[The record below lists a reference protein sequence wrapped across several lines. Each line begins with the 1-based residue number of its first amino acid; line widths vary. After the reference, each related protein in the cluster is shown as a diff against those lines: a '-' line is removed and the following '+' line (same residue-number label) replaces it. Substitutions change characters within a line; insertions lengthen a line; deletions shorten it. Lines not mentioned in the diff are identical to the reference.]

1 MTSKELKHLKALK
14 SIIEIRLNRATDNVE
29 EYADQELWYLH
40 THWEGQRDSLSN
52 LLEDIEDYELKNIEV
67 KKVDL
72 EIEEYRNRK
81 R

>member
-1 MTSKELKHLKALK
+1 MSKKEIPIDVLK
-14 SIIEIRLNRATDNVE
+14 SIIEIRLNRATANVE

-67 KKVDL
+67 KKVNP

>member
-1 MTSKELKHLKALK
+1 MSKKEIPIDVLK

-67 KKVDL
+67 KKVNP

>member
-1 MTSKELKHLKALK
+1 MSKKEIPIDVLK

>member
-1 MTSKELKHLKALK
+1 MSKKEIPIDVLK

-67 KKVDL
+67 KKVNP
-72 EIEEYRNRK
+72 EIEEYRNKK

>member
-1 MTSKELKHLKALK
+1 MSKKEIPIDVLK

-67 KKVDL
+67 KKVNP
-72 EIEEYRNRK
+72 EIEEFRNRK

>member
-1 MTSKELKHLKALK
+1 MSKKEIPIDVLK

-40 THWEGQRDSLSN
+40 THWEGKRDSLSN

-67 KKVDL
+67 KKVST
-72 EIEEYRNRK
+72 EIEEFRNKK

>member
-1 MTSKELKHLKALK
+1 MSKKEIPIDVLK
-14 SIIEIRLNRATDNVE
+14 SIIEIRLNNATDNVE

-67 KKVDL
+67 KKVNP
-72 EIEEYRNRK
+72 EIEEYRNKK

>member
-1 MTSKELKHLKALK
+1 MSKKEIPIDVLK

-52 LLEDIEDYELKNIEV
+52 LLEDIEDYELKNIEI